1 MGGLSPP
8 PHDSH
13 LPTQAEV
20 DTGSLALL
28 SGSEGTWTEC
38 LPRPDVPLSSPP
50 SGWGICIGALSLSKG
65 SGCPRISQA

>member
-1 MGGLSPP
+1 MAGLSPP

-38 LPRPDVPLSSPP
+38 LPRPDVPLSLLHLDGASALVP
-50 SGWGICIGALSLSKG
+50 SL
-65 SGCPRISQA
+65 